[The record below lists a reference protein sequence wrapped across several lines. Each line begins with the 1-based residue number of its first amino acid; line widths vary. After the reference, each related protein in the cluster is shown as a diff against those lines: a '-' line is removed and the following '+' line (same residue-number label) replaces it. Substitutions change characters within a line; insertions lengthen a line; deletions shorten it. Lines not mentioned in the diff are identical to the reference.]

1 MLEQLQQIVQQFS
14 QQAVVENQAVPNEQ
28 NQAVMDE
35 AQNTIVNG
43 LQNLAQSGQLN
54 NLAEQVQAGQAVDT
68 NHPAVQQLSGNL
80 AGNLMQKFGLN
91 NGAATGIA
99 SSLIPMV
106 LGKIL
111 GNKSQGAG
119 AFDLGGLLS
128 SLGGGA
134 ATGQA
139 QSGFA
144 GGGLMDKISNIGAQF
159 GLDKDGDG
167 DVDLNDI
174 KKMI

>member
-1 MLEQLQQIVQQFS
+1 MLEQLQQLVQQFGR
-14 QQAVVENQAVPNEQ
+14 QAVVENQDVPDEQ

-35 AQNTIVNG
+35 AQSTIING

-54 NLAEQVQAGQAVDT
+54 DLARQVQDGQSVNA

-80 AGNLMQKFGLN
+80 AGNLMQKFGLD
-91 NGAATGIA
+91 NGAANGVAT
-99 SSLIPMV
+99 SLIPMV

-111 GNKSQGAG
+111 GNKGQGSG
-119 AFDLGGLLS
+119 GFDLGGLLS
-128 SLGGGA
+128 SFTGNTT
-134 ATGQA
+134 TGQA
-139 QSGFA
+139 GSGATSSGF
-144 GGGLMDKISNIGAQF
+144 MDQISNIGAKF

-167 DVDLNDI
+167 DVDLNDV